1 MTKNELQSVLKLISD
16 CDAYLDGRK
25 HSEWISAIATDAAK
39 RAVMERKESLY
50 DRLRQAGLNLV
61 EEDV

>member
-1 MTKNELQSVLKLISD
+1 MTKTELQSVLKLISD
-16 CDAYLDGRK
+16 CDSFLDGRK
-25 HSEWISAIATDAAK
+25 HSEWIAAIATDAAK

-50 DRLRQAGLNLV
+50 DRLRLAGLHL